1 MCIETLLRFPVP
13 GSRFPFFRLSIL
25 DHQPV
30 RQADHPT
37 GASGKRQVVRHE
49 HDARSR
55 FAVELLDQLDD
66 ATARAG
72 VQIASGFVGEQ
83 DSRVV
88 GEGSRDRHAL
98 LLTAGQLGRE
108 MVHAIPQSHAR
119 EQLDRARG
127 GAAFAAELE
136 WHLHVLQRRERWNE
150 LNALEDEPN
159 FLATKAS
166 ALILGQAPEIDTVE
180 DHRAA
185 GGGIES
191 GQQSEQRGLA
201 APGRP
206 DDRDEGALWYRE
218 RHIAEHG
225 ELVRSALDFFRQLS
239 SNEHA

>member
-1 MCIETLLRFPVP
+1 MCIVAQFRFPVP
-13 GSRFPFFRLSIL
+13 GSWFPCSRLSIL

-49 HDARSR
+49 HDAGSR

-66 ATARAG
+66 AAARAG

-88 GEGSRDRHAL
+88 GEGSRDRYAL
-98 LLTAGQLGRE
+98 LLTAGQLGWE
-108 MVHAIPQSHAR
+108 MIHAIPQSHTR
-119 EQLDRARG
+119 EKFDRARG
-127 GAAFAAELE
+127 GPAFSAKLE
-136 WHLHVLQRRERWNE
+136 RHLHVLQRGERWNE
-150 LNALEDEPN
+150 LKALEDEPN

-166 ALILGQAPEIDTVE
+166 ALVLGQTPEIDPVE

-191 GQQSEQRGLA
+191 GQQPEQSGLA
-201 APGRP
+201 APGWP

-225 ELVRSALDFFRQLS
+225 ELVRSALEFFRQLS